1 MNEEQLKSLEDQF
14 RDIVDHHSKKELLQL
29 ELSLNRAKR
38 FLEKIDNG

>member
-14 RDIVDHHSKKELLQL
+14 RDIVNYHSQKELLQL